1 MYTIL
6 VIEDEKKLL
15 QTMCDFLRLNGYGTF
30 AAGDGLAGLRCFRQ
44 HEEEIDLV
52 LLDLMLPFAGG
63 LEVLKDIRLRS
74 NVPVIVLSAKET
86 VEDQIQGF
94 AHGAD
99 DYITKPYSLAVVKAH
114 IEAVLKRAAGEP
126 DTETLSCGALTLELD
141 GKRVLVEGKR
151 VDATPKEYELLEFFC
166 RNEGRVL
173 TREQILDQ
181 IWGFDYDGDTRTI
194 DTMVKQLRKKIGHPA
209 YIRTVYGVGYCFEGE
224 HGEQ

>member
-15 QTMCDFLRLNGYGTF
+15 QTMADFLRLNHYEVLT
-30 AAGDGLAGLRCFRQ
+30 AGDGLEGLRCFRQ
-44 HEEEIDLV
+44 NEERIDLV

-94 AHGAD
+94 AYGAD

-114 IEAVLKRAAGEP
+114 VEAVLKRAAGEP
-126 DTETLSCGALTLELD
+126 DVETISCG
-141 GKRVLVEGKR
+141 R
-151 VDATPKEYELLEFFC
+151 
-166 RNEGRVL
+166 
-173 TREQILDQ
+173 I
-181 IWGFDYDGDTRTI
+181 
-194 DTMVKQLRKKIGHPA
+194 KIGRA
-209 YIRTVYGVGYCFEGE
+209 SGRERVCRFV
-224 HGEQ
+224 

>member
-1 MYTIL
+1 MSTIL

-15 QTMCDFLRLNGYGTF
+15 QTMAEFLKLNGYEVLT
-30 AAGDGLAGLRCFRQ
+30 ASDGLEGLRRFKQ
-44 HEEEIDLV
+44 YEEKVDLV

-63 LEVLKDIRLRS
+63 LEVLKEIRVRS

-114 IEAVLKRAAGEP
+114 VEAVLKRAVGGQSV
-126 DTETLSCGALTLELD
+126 ETLECGMITLELE
-141 GKRVLVEGKR
+141 GKRVLVNGKR

-181 IWGFDYDGDTRTI
+181 IWGFDYEGDTRTI
-194 DTMVKQLRKKIGHPA
+194 DTMVKQLRKKIGNPA
-209 YIRTVYGVGYCFEGE
+209 YIRTIYGVGYCFEGE
-224 HGEQ
+224 QSE

>member
-15 QTMCDFLRLNGYGTF
+15 QTMADFLRLNHYEVLT
-30 AAGDGLAGLRCFRQ
+30 AGDGLEGLRCFRQ
-44 HEEEIDLV
+44 NEERIDLV
-52 LLDLMLPFAGG
+52 LLDRLLPFAGG

-94 AHGAD
+94 AYGAD

-114 IEAVLKRAAGEP
+114 VEAVLKRAAGEP
-126 DTETLSCGALTLELD
+126 DVETISCGRITLELE
-141 GKRVLVEGKR
+141 GKRVLVDGKR
-151 VDATPKEYELLEFFC
+151 VEATPKEYELLEFFC

-194 DTMVKQLRKKIGHPA
+194 DTMVKQLRKKIGNPA

-224 HGEQ
+224 RRE

>member
-1 MYTIL
+1 M
-6 VIEDEKKLL
+6 
-15 QTMCDFLRLNGYGTF
+15 
-30 AAGDGLAGLRCFRQ
+30 
-44 HEEEIDLV
+44 

-94 AHGAD
+94 AYGAD

-114 IEAVLKRAAGEP
+114 VEAVLKRAAGEP
-126 DTETLSCGALTLELD
+126 DVETISCGRITLELE
-141 GKRVLVEGKR
+141 GKRVLVDGKR
-151 VDATPKEYELLEFFC
+151 VEATPKEYELLEFFC

-194 DTMVKQLRKKIGHPA
+194 DTMVKQLRKKIGNPA

-224 HGEQ
+224 RRE

>member
-6 VIEDEKKLL
+6 VVEDEKKLL
-15 QTMCDFLRLNGYGTF
+15 QTLSEFLRLNEYAVLE
-30 AAGDGLAGLRCFRQ
+30 AADGLEGIRQFRQ
-44 HEEEIDLV
+44 HGQEIDLV

-63 LEVLKDIRLRS
+63 MEILKEIRLRS
-74 NVPVIVLSAKET
+74 NLPVIVLSARET

-114 IEAVLKRAAGEP
+114 IEAVLKRANQRQAPMICAGMLSL
-126 DTETLSCGALTLELD
+126 DTE
-141 GKRVLVEGKR
+141 GKRVLVAGR
-151 VDATPKEYELLEFFC
+151 SIDTTPKEYELLEFFC

-181 IWGFDYDGDTRTI
+181 IWGFDYDGDMRTI
-194 DTMVKQLRKKIGHPA
+194 DTMVKQLRKKIGNPA
-209 YIRTVYGVGYCFEGE
+209 YIRTVYGIGYCFEGE
-224 HGEQ
+224 GREK

>member
-1 MYTIL
+1 MSTVL

-15 QTMCDFLRLNGYGTF
+15 QTMADFLRLNSYKVF
-30 AAGDGLAGLRCFRQ
+30 MAGDGLEGLRCFRQ

-63 LEVLKDIRLRS
+63 LEVLKDIRTRS
-74 NVPVIVLSAKET
+74 NVPIIVLSAKET

-114 IEAVLKRAAGEP
+114 VEAVLKRATGGQNSEM
-126 DTETLSCGALTLELD
+126 LNCGALTLELE
-141 GKRVLVEGKR
+141 GKRVLVNGKR
-151 VDATPKEYELLEFFC
+151 VDVTPKEYELLEFFC

-194 DTMVKQLRKKIGHPA
+194 DTMVKQLRKKTGNPA

-224 HGEQ
+224 QGE